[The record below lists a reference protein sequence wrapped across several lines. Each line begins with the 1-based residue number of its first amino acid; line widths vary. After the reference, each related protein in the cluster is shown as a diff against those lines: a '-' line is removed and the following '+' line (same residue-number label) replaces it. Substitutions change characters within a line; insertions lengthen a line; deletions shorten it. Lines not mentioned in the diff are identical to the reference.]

1 MADALA
7 EMCRAFNT
15 CPFDD
20 VKVVI
25 LGQDPYHNVNQA
37 VGTQPTQPWIV
48 SKIACFQVIHAEVRQ
63 DSLQVSASQCLLVS
77 LSPPA

>member
-1 MADALA
+1 MLLA
-7 EMCRAFNT
+7 VLETQIGCMRRGACRAFNT

-37 VGTQPTQPWIV
+37 MGTISTAQT
-48 SKIACFQVIHAEVRQ
+48 
-63 DSLQVSASQCLLVS
+63 
-77 LSPPA
+77 